1 MEKTMNKI
9 LLTTGLLLALCACQ
23 KLGNTTDPNT
33 ITFRFHHPSAVTKAT
48 DTAFEE
54 GDRAGVFM
62 VYAGE
67 TVQLSGNL
75 INNAGI
81 THTGTTWQPD
91 RTYYWPNG
99 TSSCDVVAYYP
110 YMEISSISQQSFA
123 VPADQSS
130 GLSAFDFM
138 WAKTSDVGY
147 ENGAVDM
154 TFRHRLTKLK
164 ITVAAGGEYQ
174 DALPEDMTVRVLNTH
189 LGGLIDFGTGAVTK
203 DSDSPVR
210 GIATHSLGNHVF
222 EGLVIPQSINGRK
235 TPLFEVLASGVSY
248 LFTGIISYVEGYQMN
263 ITLILESNPSDIKQ
277 GIYIDGQYSN
287 WD

>member
-1 MEKTMNKI
+1 MEKIMNRI
-9 LLTTGLLLALCACQ
+9 LLTSSLFLALCACQ

-33 ITFRFHHPSAVTKAT
+33 ITFRFHHPSAITKAT

-81 THTGTTWQPD
+81 THTGTAWQPD
-91 RTYYWPNG
+91 RAYYWPNG

-110 YMEISSISQQSFA
+110 YMEISSISQQPFA

-138 WAKTSDVGY
+138 WAKTSDVSY
-147 ENGAVDM
+147 SDGAVDM

-164 ITVAAGGEYQ
+164 ITVAAGGEYGE
-174 DALPEDMTVRVLNTH
+174 ALPEDMTVRVLNTH
-189 LGGLIDFGTGAVTK
+189 LGGLIDFGTGFVTK
-203 DSDSPVR
+203 DFESPVQS
-210 GIATHSLGNHVF
+210 ITTHSLGNHVF
-222 EGLVIPQSINGRK
+222 ESLVIPQGINGRT
-235 TPLFEVLASGVSY
+235 TPLFEVLANGVSY
-248 LFTGIISYVEGYQMN
+248 IFSGKISYVEGYQMN